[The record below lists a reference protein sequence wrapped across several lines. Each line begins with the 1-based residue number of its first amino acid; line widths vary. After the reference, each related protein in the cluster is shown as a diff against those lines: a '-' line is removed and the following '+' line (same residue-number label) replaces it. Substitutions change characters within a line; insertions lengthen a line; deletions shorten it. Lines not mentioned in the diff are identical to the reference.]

1 MADVLI
7 SRLGLLAGALL
18 TLVGLIVS
26 VGPSLM
32 FRPRRSPGTSAYAW
46 FNRAFWLIVTA
57 GTGVAILLV
66 NLPGARLFA
75 VPRGIQAWGLVV
87 VGVLQVALSG
97 AWLVA
102 ARSPEWVP
110 RVSRS
115 AVNQWM
121 VPLVPLATGTIW
133 LALAVALPAS
143 VSSTVLKVD
152 KQILVPAEPGR
163 SEVSEEA
170 GAEAGAKA
178 PLIGVVQDGTFWIL
192 EPTALAGASARLTGI
207 AMQEA
212 RSPESKEIDLAPY
225 EGCAIMVRG
234 RSGGGWVYS
243 AEVIDQGGPLLTALV
258 QHAFGR

>member
-110 RVSRS
+110 RVNRG

-133 LALAVALPAS
+133 LALAVALPTS
-143 VSSTVLKVD
+143 VSGTVLKVD
-152 KQILVPAEPGR
+152 KQVPIPAESGR
-163 SEVSEEA
+163 SDVSEEA
-170 GAEAGAKA
+170 GAEA

-234 RSGGGWVYS
+234 RSSGGWVYS

>member
-1 MADVLI
+1 MVDVLI

-26 VGPSLM
+26 LGPSLV
-32 FRPRRSPGTSAYAW
+32 FRSRRSPGVSAYAW

-110 RVSRS
+110 PVSRS

-143 VSSTVLKVD
+143 VSSTVQKLD
-152 KQILVPAEPGR
+152 TQVPVTAESGR
-163 SEVSEEA
+163 SKVSDEA
-170 GAEAGAKA
+170 GAEA

-192 EPTALAGASARLTGI
+192 EPTALAGTSARLTGI

-212 RSPESKEIDLAPY
+212 RSPESKEINLAPY

-234 RSGGGWVYS
+234 RSSGGWVYS
-243 AEVIDQGGPLLTALV
+243 AEVIDRGSPLLTALV
-258 QHAFGR
+258 QNAFGR